1 METAF
6 GLPRGLFSKVWWFIW
21 KPQLR
26 VRVCWIGGKHSVLFF
41 MHIIQLCGIEKSI
54 KCIHEETPA
63 HRWLLMHVHVVIF
76 LDIAV
81 WFRALRFTRN
91 TRCSLYT
98 LEWTNKRANDWRL
111 VWVSSASRSVDLDF
125 LDESTEMVIVGHE
138 RDHIT
143 GLYGLLWTTN
153 LFFFLPE
160 NVKTQQQS
168 SERGTL
174 LSLRLFFFF
183 NCSI

>member
-91 TRCSLYT
+91 THCSLYT

-125 LDESTEMVIVGHE
+125 LDESIEMVIVGHE

-153 LFFFLPE
+153 LFFFFTRKCKNPTTVEWARNAAVLTP
-160 NVKTQQQS
+160 
-168 SERGTL
+168 
-174 LSLRLFFFF
+174 FFF
-183 NCSI
+183 